1 MVDYQ
6 GTEELDIDEF
16 EWLMECKWGQPQA
29 LWLFRW
35 AYASNNGAE
44 LLSSE
49 AVASGFA
56 EEHDLHWDEEEI
68 MKFTLDLYN
77 EENGVTNFDNFWY
90 SMPCEDVW

>member
-1 MVDYQ
+1 
-6 GTEELDIDEF
+6 
-16 EWLMECKWGQPQA
+16 
-29 LWLFRW
+29 
-35 AYASNNGAE
+35 

-90 SMPCEDVW
+90 SMPCEDV